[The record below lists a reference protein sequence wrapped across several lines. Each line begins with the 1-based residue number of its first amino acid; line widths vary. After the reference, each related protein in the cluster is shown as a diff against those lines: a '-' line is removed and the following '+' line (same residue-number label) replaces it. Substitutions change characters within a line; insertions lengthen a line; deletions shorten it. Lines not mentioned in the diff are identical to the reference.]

1 MGRRPNVLLQIR
13 FRDDEEN
20 TYLTKLGKLHGIEVE
35 QFESWRDDEDDRP
48 EFGLKVGGHDFS
60 FAYYDGSQ
68 DPEFGIAEDAE
79 GPQTIGYDYLT
90 SDWTEVS
97 SAATTLKR
105 IEEARAWAQ
114 AVVDEIGGEFTIAIG
129 ANFF

>member
-1 MGRRPNVLLQIR
+1 MGQRPNVLLQIR

-20 TYLTKLGKLHGIEVE
+20 TYFTKLGRLHGVEVE
-35 QFESWRDDEDDRP
+35 QFENWRDNEDRP
-48 EFGLKVGGHDFS
+48 SYDIDVSGNSFTFG
-60 FAYYDGSQ
+60 YYDGSQ
-68 DPEFGIAEDAE
+68 YPEFGIAEDE
-79 GPQTIGYDYLT
+79 HGPQTIGYDYLT

-105 IEEARAWAQ
+105 IEEARVWAQ
-114 AVVDEIGGEFTIAIG
+114 TVVDEIGGEFTIAIG